1 MFPLQL
7 YLWKPGN
14 SDQEEQKKQ
23 LKNCLEH
30 LKGAEANLTLRLQ
43 NEQVPSI
50 SRGAA
55 GGGGGLKSAECS
67 ALLYCIE
74 FARVC

>member
-7 YLWKPGN
+7 YLWKSGN
-14 SDQEEQKKQ
+14 ADQKEQKKE

-55 GGGGGLKSAECS
+55 GGVVVSKVLSAVLC
-67 ALLYCIE
+67 YI
-74 FARVC
+74 V